1 MDMCMEC
8 EPVCWDDGTYSHI
21 QTTVPVPLR
30 AQITV
35 YSNDAAP
42 TKQETLAELVA
53 KVAEGTWKDFKLTN
67 GSLGGKGAKFVGG
80 VIVGGSVAAKFES
93 HTPLKWALRGFGA
106 LPEEFTRSGAIQVFQ
121 RTTLQRALLVG
132 KAAAAKFVLVT
143 VAFEGGV
150 LVGSVINQFL
160 SEDTKEM
167 IGGTINEVVNEGGWK
182 LLFKHPFGIGM

>member
-1 MDMCMEC
+1 MDMCLEG
-8 EPVCWDDGTYSHI
+8 EPVCYDDGTYAHI
-21 QTTVPVPLR
+21 ETTAPVSPR
-30 AQITV
+30 AHITV
-35 YSNDAAP
+35 YSSAEEP
-42 TKQETLAELVA
+42 TNSATLAELIA
-53 KVAEGTWKDFKLTN
+53 KVGEGAWKDFKLTN

-80 VIVGGSVAAKFES
+80 VLVGGSVAAKFQS
-93 HTPLKWALRGFGA
+93 QTPLKWALRGFGA
-106 LPEEFTRSGAIQVFQ
+106 LPEEFTRSGTIQVFQ

-150 LVGSVINQFL
+150 MIGSVINQFL
-160 SEDTKEM
+160 SEETKEM